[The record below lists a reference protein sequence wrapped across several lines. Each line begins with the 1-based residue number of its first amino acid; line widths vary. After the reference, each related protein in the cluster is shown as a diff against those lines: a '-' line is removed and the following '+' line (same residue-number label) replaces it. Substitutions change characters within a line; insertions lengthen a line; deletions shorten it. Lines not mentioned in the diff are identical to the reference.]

1 MKTYAIGLDERVY
14 TNGEHFYIAPC
25 GSCHI
30 LQLDG
35 RENIHKNM
43 DTTTG
48 ILKFMGYDNFV
59 IIRIPSLRSRWQ
71 SWMIWKQITKNIPVI
86 LD

>member
-1 MKTYAIGLDERVY
+1 
-14 TNGEHFYIAPC
+14 
-25 GSCHI
+25 
-30 LQLDG
+30 
-35 RENIHKNM
+35 
-43 DTTTG
+43 
-48 ILKFMGYDNFV
+48 V